1 VPGQAQAFEL
11 AQLKESIAARL
22 KPVAINPLSRYHPD
36 NIAKREAEE
45 AVTAAA
51 KPAPRVMPKIES
63 RAAERVRP
71 VAPQPRPT
79 PKQEAGAQE
88 SRNLLNSANA
98 RSGQVFDHTLNKF
111 NEIRQEK
118 LNRVSVL

>member
-1 VPGQAQAFEL
+1 
-11 AQLKESIAARL
+11 L

-79 PKQEAGAQE
+79 PKQEAGR
-88 SRNLLNSANA
+88 RNPETAGASMPMRDQVKSLITRSTNS
-98 RSGQVFDHTLNKF
+98 TKF
-111 NEIRQEK
+111 GK
-118 LNRVSVL
+118 KS

>member
-1 VPGQAQAFEL
+1 VQGFEL

-88 SRNLLNSANA
+88 SRNFAECMPMRDQVKSLITRSTNS
-98 RSGQVFDHTLNKF
+98 TKF
-111 NEIRQEK
+111 GK
-118 LNRVSVL
+118 KS